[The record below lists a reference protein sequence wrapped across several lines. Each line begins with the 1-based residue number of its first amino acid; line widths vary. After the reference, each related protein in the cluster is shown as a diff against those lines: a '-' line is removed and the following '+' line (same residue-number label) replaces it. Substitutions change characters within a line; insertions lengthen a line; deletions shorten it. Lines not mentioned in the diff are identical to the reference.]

1 MKEPVS
7 LYDELVLPT
16 LKGSHKSEVLLSAT
30 PHFEHFQHLRMISR
44 RLRTCVTAVPTAEL
58 PAPQVFVER
67 ALYGGIL
74 WPHYSH
80 FLAEGIHRLWPLWF
94 GLVPRD
100 CLIAFHRV
108 AGAPVPPFVFDVLAF
123 LGIRAE
129 NVMLIDQPTQFGEL
143 IIAKQ
148 AKMFGGRASDEY
160 NASFKSMSGGE
171 VRFDRVYVSRS
182 RYLAKAFYLGESLLQ
197 SQLERAGF
205 TIIYPEEW
213 SLRDLVGIY
222 RHASAII
229 FAEGGTLHVLEV
241 TGGTPADVMIVNRR
255 NIRYVECSFVDS
267 IVPLCKRVLAFE
279 HKAALTT
286 MHWDA
291 GKGQPSIGL
300 ASAYVDLQALLSAI
314 SGFFGIDVGQLDPVE
329 LVRALQADLAKSIF
343 YAPFEGLPDET
354 VGKLLKV
361 LKKQVLDLGLLGS
374 PSVVAA
380 LDVAATSPSTGS
392 ATPQAAALALLGGT
406 RAPAL
411 VPSSDEPVCDA
422 APETQCDAAPET
434 HTVYSRGRA
443 VRGSQSRRS
452 RMARKLEKW
461 RRDPVGF
468 WRDSWFYRWLG

>member
-1 MKEPVS
+1 
-7 LYDELVLPT
+7 
-16 LKGSHKSEVLLSAT
+16 
-30 PHFEHFQHLRMISR
+30 
-44 RLRTCVTAVPTAEL
+44 
-58 PAPQVFVER
+58 
-67 ALYGGIL
+67 
-74 WPHYSH
+74 
-80 FLAEGIHRLWPLWF
+80 
-94 GLVPRD
+94 
-100 CLIAFHRV
+100 
-108 AGAPVPPFVFDVLAF
+108 
-123 LGIRAE
+123 
-129 NVMLIDQPTQFGEL
+129 
-143 IIAKQ
+143 
-148 AKMFGGRASDEY
+148 
-160 NASFKSMSGGE
+160 MSGGE

>member
-1 MKEPVS
+1 MKDPVS

-16 LKGSHKSEVLLSAT
+16 HRGSNKSEVRLGAT

-44 RLRTCVTAVPTAEL
+44 RPRTCVTAVPMAEL

-108 AGAPVPPFVFDVLAF
+108 AGAPVPPFVYDVLAF

-143 IIAKQ
+143 IIAEQ
-148 AKMFGGRASDEY
+148 AKMFGARASDEY
-160 NASFKSMSGGE
+160 NASFKSMSGGDF
-171 VRFDRVYVSRS
+171 RFDRVYVSRS

-229 FAEGGTLHVLEV
+229 FAEGGTLHVMEV
-241 TGGTPADVMIVNRR
+241 TGGSPADVMIVNRR
-255 NIRYVECSFVDS
+255 NIKYVQSSFVDS

-291 GKGQPSIGL
+291 GKGNPSIGL
-300 ASAYVDLQALLSAI
+300 ASAYVDLEALLSAI
-314 SGFFGIDVGQLDPVE
+314 SGFFGVDVGQLDPGE
-329 LVRALQADLAKSIF
+329 LTTALQADLTKSIF
-343 YAPFEGLPDET
+343 YAPLEQLPDET
-354 VGKLLKV
+354 VGKLLKM
-361 LKKQVLDLGLLGS
+361 LKKQVVDLGLLRS
-374 PSVVAA
+374 ASVVAA
-380 LDVAATSPSTGS
+380 PDVAATSPSTGPS
-392 ATPQAAALALLGGT
+392 APEAAALAPVGGT
-406 RAPAL
+406 DAPAL
-411 VPSSDEPVCDA
+411 VDPSSEPASDA
-422 APETQCDAAPET
+422 APETQN
-434 HTVYSRGRA
+434 
-443 VRGSQSRRS
+443 VRSPGSGAMGSQSRPS
-452 RMARKLEKW
+452 RLTHKFHKW
-461 RRDPVGF
+461 RRDSVGF
-468 WRDSWFYRWLG
+468 WRDSWLYRWRG